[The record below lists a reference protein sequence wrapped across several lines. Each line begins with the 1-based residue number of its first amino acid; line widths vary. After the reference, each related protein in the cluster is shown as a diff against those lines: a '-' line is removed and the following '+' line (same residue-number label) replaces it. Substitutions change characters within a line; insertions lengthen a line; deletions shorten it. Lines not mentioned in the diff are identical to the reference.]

1 MWVDHMTE
9 INSALNTF
17 NMFTFKDE
25 AHLNLWVTFWE
36 KHGDAF
42 FSDLSKHGCTRL
54 TFNRVWNK
62 EGQFKGSSLFEY
74 ENPDAFKACQKII
87 EAWTKK
93 PEWNQL
99 KKAEAVIETT
109 RNIIMQDFRAV

>member
-1 MWVDHMTE
+1 MWVDHMAET
-9 INSALNTF
+9 NSALNTL

-42 FSDLSKHGCTRL
+42 FSDLSYHGCTRL
-54 TFNRVWNK
+54 TFNLVWNK
-62 EGQFKGSSLFEY
+62 DGQFKDSSLFEY
-74 ENPDAFKACQKII
+74 KNPDAFKPCQKII

-93 PEWNQL
+93 PEWKEL
-99 KKAEAVIETT
+99 K
-109 RNIIMQDFRAV
+109 RAMV